1 MPSEIDGLTVW
12 TIGHSTRSA
21 DEFNRILT
29 RHEISALV
37 DVRSFPGS
45 RRYPQ
50 FNSQLLSNS
59 LASVGIEYVH
69 LLALGGRRQPV
80 PNSRNNA
87 WRNASFRAYADHMES
102 EEFENGIQQLLKLA
116 SEKDTAIMCA
126 EALWWRCHRGLI
138 ADHLKAR
145 GALVLHIVDEAHQES
160 HPYTSAA
167 RIIDGKLSYEG
178 LFAESP
184 LED

>member
-1 MPSEIDGLTVW
+1 MTNEIHGLTVW

-21 DEFNRILT
+21 DDFNRILT
-29 RHEISALV
+29 SHEIRTLV

-45 RRYPQ
+45 RRYPH
-50 FNSQLLSNS
+50 FNSKQLSNA
-59 LASVGIEYVH
+59 LATVGIEYAH
-69 LLALGGRRQPV
+69 LLALGGRRQPA
-80 PNSRNNA
+80 PNSKNNA

-102 EEFENGIQQLLKLA
+102 EEFKSGIQQLLKLA
-116 SEKDTAIMCA
+116 AEKETAIMCA

-138 ADHLKAR
+138 ADYLKAR
-145 GALVLHIVDEAHQES
+145 GALVLHIIDEAHQES

-178 LFAESP
+178 LFAE
-184 LED
+184 